1 MSSRSRQRTR
11 LEPKGSQEH
20 DNKLPEIASLQECKH
35 ITSQPLKEQKL
46 PTLTS
51 DHRFLDTKVSGKSF
65 RSCPFQNS
73 WKSPSKKTKTL
84 KQEYPNP
91 YGVRDSGEAVP
102 MPSLS
107 QRSDRYSAIPNPSP
121 DAQKTQGAAN
131 SFTNRGER
139 AVGDI
144 KRGGCSWKPSPLKTS
159 EVHGGAGELGA
170 TRLKKQNRCTSLI
183 SFPEVSRCNSDYC
196 YKDPVRGAP
205 PRYLQ
210 RLSELATLEH
220 ETIHQEKRR
229 KIRKTKKEL

>member
-131 SFTNRGER
+131 SFTNSSCINDEPSLPSLYLLPSTSLQYFLEKYYKIRGER

-170 TRLKKQNRCTSLI
+170 TRMDCPAYIFNIPWRIKKLFRANM
-183 SFPEVSRCNSDYC
+183 
-196 YKDPVRGAP
+196 
-205 PRYLQ
+205 
-210 RLSELATLEH
+210 ELYR
-220 ETIHQEKRR
+220 EKRGSS
-229 KIRKTKKEL
+229 IA